1 MSFPSNFRGRQANFS
16 SPSILYFIPKKSQ
29 LLRVPSPEMVE
40 TVFAGVPMTFLSPT
54 LELFRFYSRN
64 LDFKMKR
71 YTGTRGWFLFYFF
84 ACLLVLSA
92 GRDPKLMKYETNS
105 SSVYNHTL
113 AMIMVEYASAVYI
126 SDMTSLFTWT
136 CTRCRGLT
144 EGFEVVQLIVD
155 VESCLQHTELDRRLV
170 LEAAGFRLS
179 WNGRCKGVHS
189 GFYRA
194 YHCTTIR
201 PAILNAVKTAKEV
214 YGDLDT
220 IVTGHSM
227 GGAIAAFCALDL
239 IVNHNVPNVQ
249 VMTFGQPRIGNA
261 VFASYYS
268 KHLPDT
274 IRVTHEHDIVPH
286 LPPYFSII
294 PRKTYHHFPREVWLQ
309 DTSSTSN
316 RLASY
321 IETVCDDSGEDPNC
335 SRSVIGNSIQ
345 DHLSYYGVEFPTD
358 DPATCWIVMDPVIAE
373 YGSIDSK
380 GNVVLF
386 RDLATPVPRMQS
398 LEAK

>member
-1 MSFPSNFRGRQANFS
+1 
-16 SPSILYFIPKKSQ
+16 
-29 LLRVPSPEMVE
+29 
-40 TVFAGVPMTFLSPT
+40 
-54 LELFRFYSRN
+54 
-64 LDFKMKR
+64 MKR
-71 YTGTRGWFLFYFF
+71 YTETRGWFLFCFF

-155 VESCLQHTELDRRLV
+155 VESCLQSFVGVAKDPRAIIIAFRGTRGTSIQNWIEDLFWKQLDLDYPGM
-170 LEAAGFRLS
+170 EGA
-179 WNGRCKGVHS
+179 KVHS

-239 IVNHNVPNVQ
+239 IVNHNVPNVR

-373 YGSIDSK
+373 YGSIDSE

-386 RDLATPVPRMQS
+386 RDLATPVPRMRS